1 VGRSLV
7 ADAARYQALYDTL
20 VTWLGGH
27 GLAVTES
34 QSPGCGPDVPGV
46 DLSLVHERA
55 GVVDVIEITA
65 DAGRLQ
71 IGELFQFTA

>member
-1 VGRSLV
+1 V
-7 ADAARYQALYDTL
+7 LYDTL

-34 QSPGCGPDVPGV
+34 QSPGCGPNVPGV
-46 DLSLVHERA
+46 DRSLVHERA
-55 GVVDVIEITA
+55 GVVNIIEITA

>member
-34 QSPGCGPDVPGV
+34 QSPGCGPNVPGV
-46 DLSLVHERA
+46 EPSLVHERA